1 MSESL
6 SEVER
11 RVLGVLLEKS
21 LAQPQYYPMSV
32 NAIVTA
38 CNQKSN
44 RDPVMSLDEDSVWDT
59 LERLRAVGL
68 VSRLMPG
75 GASRVDRFRH
85 EVKTL
90 LGWEK
95 PQWAVMAELLLRGP
109 QTVGELRSRCNRM
122 YRYENTDAVA
132 AVLDILRES
141 DPPRVAMLPRGAGQ
155 SAVRWGHQLYYPEE
169 WRNLAGIGAD
179 TVESAGSSSP
189 AVTPSSP
196 PAAPAAVTP
205 VGADAQPESPVL
217 AITPAASP
225 SSTTPAASPAPPPPA
240 TPSGEAASTAGNV
253 ESEREIAALRS
264 EVEGV
269 QGELADLHE
278 ALADLRRRMERV
290 EERI

>member
-32 NAIVTA
+32 NAIVAA

-44 RDPVMSLDEDSVWDT
+44 RDPLMSLNEDTVWDT

-122 YRYENTDAVA
+122 YPYDDTDAVTA
-132 AVLDILRES
+132 ILDVLRES

-155 SAVRWGHQLYYPEE
+155 SAARWSHQLYYPEE
-169 WRNLAGIGAD
+169 WRNLAVSGGEAVA
-179 TVESAGSSSP
+179 TTTPSSSP
-189 AVTPSSP
+189 ASP
-196 PAAPAAVTP
+196 LPVTP
-205 VGADAQPESPVL
+205 VA
-217 AITPAASP
+217 
-225 SSTTPAASPAPPPPA
+225 PA
-240 TPSGEAASTAGNV
+240 TPATPPVGYVAATGNAG
-253 ESEREIAALRS
+253 SAQKIAALHE
-264 EVEGV
+264 EVEAV

-278 ALADLRRRMERV
+278 ELAELRRRVARM

>member
-6 SEVER
+6 NEVER

-44 RDPVMSLDEDSVWDT
+44 RDPLMTLDEDTVWDT

-85 EVKTL
+85 EVKNL

-109 QTVGELRSRCNRM
+109 QTVGELRGRCNRM
-122 YRYENTDAVA
+122 YPYENTEAVS
-132 AVLDILRES
+132 AVLDILRDS
-141 DPPRVAMLPRGAGQ
+141 DPPRVATLPRTPGR
-155 SAVRWGHQLYYPEE
+155 SAIRWGHQLYYPEE
-169 WRNLAGIGAD
+169 WQNLAGTHSDSHESGQTAQRD
-179 TVESAGSSSP
+179 AYPQPAGGTGGSETERGTDRRPVDSESAPVGTTSKP
-189 AVTPSSP
+189 EPPPPRVTP
-196 PAAPAAVTP
+196 APAANAEFT
-205 VGADAQPESPVL
+205 
-217 AITPAASP
+217 
-225 SSTTPAASPAPPPPA
+225 
-240 TPSGEAASTAGNV
+240 
-253 ESEREIAALRS
+253 ALRE
-264 EVEGV
+264 EVEAL
-269 QGELADLHE
+269 QSEMADLHQE
-278 ALADLRRRMERV
+278 LSELRQRV
-290 EERI
+290 ARLEG